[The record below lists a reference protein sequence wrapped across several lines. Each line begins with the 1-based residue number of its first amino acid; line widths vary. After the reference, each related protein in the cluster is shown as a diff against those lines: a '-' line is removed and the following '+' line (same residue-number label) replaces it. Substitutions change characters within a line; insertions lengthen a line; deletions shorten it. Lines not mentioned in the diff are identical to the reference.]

1 MERSTDIVIQ
11 GYGGSL
17 RKKEN
22 RFVIT
27 HDDQVK
33 EYACSKIRQIL
44 VQGECTITSGALR
57 LAAEEGIDVVIC
69 LLHGAPSCRVQP
81 CHGKGIAEIRRRQVS
96 LASQPEGYQSMAE
109 IIRAKIHNMGSL
121 VKALG
126 KRRSDASLSA
136 EGDRILSAI
145 PTIPRNGI
153 LPRDSSLLRGFEGTA
168 SRAYFSAL
176 SRVISPPLYQGI
188 RSRHPAK
195 DAFNACLNYGYGIL
209 YNEIERACILAGL
222 DPHAGFLHADRYGHL
237 SLAYDLIEQFR
248 QPVIDRPVLTLT
260 VHGQVSPGDLDEKGY
275 LSPDAKRA
283 VTVAVFARL
292 DDERAIDS
300 TISTFR
306 STIMEN
312 VRAFS
317 NSLKDGTPY
326 HAFQWRYDA

>member
-27 HDDQVK
+27 HDDQVL

-69 LLHGAPSCRVQP
+69 LPHGAPSCRVQP
-81 CHGKGIAEIRRRQVS
+81 CHGKGIAEVRRRQVL
-96 LASQPEGYQSMAE
+96 LASQPEGYQLMAE

-126 KRRSDASLSA
+126 KRRSDISLSA

-153 LPRDSSLLRGFEGTA
+153 LPRDSSQLRGFEGTA
-168 SRAYFSAL
+168 SKAYFSAL
-176 SRVISPPLYQGI
+176 SHVIPSSLYQGI

-248 QPVIDRPVLTLT
+248 QPVIDRPVITLA
-260 VHGQVSPGDLDEKGY
+260 VQGQVSPEDLDEKGY

-292 DDERAIDS
+292 DNERAIGG
-300 TISTFR
+300 TTSTFR
-306 STIMEN
+306 SAIMEN
-312 VRAFS
+312 VHAFA
-317 NSLKDGTPY
+317 NSLKGGPSY